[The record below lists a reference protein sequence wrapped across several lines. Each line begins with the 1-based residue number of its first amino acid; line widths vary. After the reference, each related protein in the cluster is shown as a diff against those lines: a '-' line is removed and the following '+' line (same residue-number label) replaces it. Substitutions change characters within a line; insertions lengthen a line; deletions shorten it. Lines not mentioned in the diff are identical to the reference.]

1 MGCSSKTFDADAN
14 ARAVQLVT
22 EGYSYSQAG
31 AAVGKTRN
39 VVAGACHR
47 AGVKV
52 GHTYRAKRARERAQ
66 EQKAARKA
74 AREAE
79 REGKGID
86 TDHPVG

>member
-39 VVAGACHR
+39 VVAGACHGGCEGGAHISRQAGTRAR
-47 AGVKV
+47 AGAE
-52 GHTYRAKRARERAQ
+52 GRAQ
-66 EQKAARKA
+66 SC
-74 AREAE
+74 
-79 REGKGID
+79 
-86 TDHPVG
+86 T

>member
-1 MGCSSKTFDADAN
+1 
-14 ARAVQLVT
+14 
-22 EGYSYSQAG
+22 
-31 AAVGKTRN
+31 
-39 VVAGACHR
+39 
-47 AGVKV
+47 VKV

-66 EQKAARKA
+66 AQKAARKA